1 MSGEFKQTG
10 APADLRLMTA
20 FKSGRYAEVLEVASA
35 NGWMD
40 SSDRYEVARCV
51 ARSLGRQGEV
61 QRASSYAHACLEL
74 APDDIGL
81 AWLAG
86 EQSVRVEGAV
96 GSGEAGSRTPPRHR
110 HTPPPLAPS
119 NVGALRDAGA
129 GRHVQP
135 RAFVMHE
142 GLTFTRN
149 GHGFTPTTRLT

>member
-61 QRASSYAHACLEL
+61 QRASSYAHVCLEL

-86 EQSVRVEGAV
+86 EQSVRVESAV
-96 GSGEAGSRTPPRHR
+96 GSWARVAPGRPRVIDTPRRRWHRPTSAPCATRAPADTSSR
-110 HTPPPLAPS
+110 
-119 NVGALRDAGA
+119 
-129 GRHVQP
+129 GR
-135 RAFVMHE
+135 
-142 GLTFTRN
+142 L
-149 GHGFTPTTRLT
+149 